1 MQRRANGGPLMEIL
15 YFLALLGLL
24 TIFLLGV
31 LVGYVL
37 ANMLAA

>member
-1 MQRRANGGPLMEIL
+1 MEIL

-37 ANMLAA
+37 ANVLGN